1 MEKVIYTVGGFSIIY
16 VVAVDIWLPV
26 IHFCGFEDAP
36 AEELRYLS
44 DHK

>member
-16 VVAVDIWLPV
+16 LAAMHICLPV
-26 IHFCGFEDAP
+26 IHFCGEDAS
-36 AEELRYLS
+36 AEELKYLS